1 MKFAEIARIPEK
13 EIPHRVSD
21 AIDALLKATP

>member
-13 EIPHRVSD
+13 EMPHRVSD
-21 AIDALLKATP
+21 AIDALEATP